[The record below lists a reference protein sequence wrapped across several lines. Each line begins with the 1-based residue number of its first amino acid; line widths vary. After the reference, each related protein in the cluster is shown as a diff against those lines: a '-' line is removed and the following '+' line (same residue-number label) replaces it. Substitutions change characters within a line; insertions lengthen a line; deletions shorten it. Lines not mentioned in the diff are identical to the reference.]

1 MKNISFSSSLL
12 IMNVNRICIF
22 IILIIPFSAS
32 FQKNR
37 ILHQLAQ
44 TIENMAVPSDS
55 NRIFNCSNDTEC
67 LNSEKCIGKRCM
79 DPCPGLC
86 GIDAICKVI
95 KHTMTCSCFKCYE
108 GNPYIRCTPYL
119 GLKRWMCKYFG
130 I

>member
-1 MKNISFSSSLL
+1 MYIHHFNYSIFCIVSEKSYFTSISP
-12 IMNVNRICIF
+12 NDR
-22 IILIIPFSAS
+22 
-32 FQKNR
+32 KYGG
-37 ILHQLAQ
+37 
-44 TIENMAVPSDS
+44 S
-55 NRIFNCSNDTEC
+55 NNDTEC